1 MTDLTRFLSAGGPV
15 IGILAG
21 LSLSALTVILVK
33 LWQWWLQRPRPKGV
47 VEQAL
52 AHLEKGERSQA
63 VILVQGQRNYR
74 AQLISRTLR
83 LLENGALSTEEVKTE
98 SLRLARSSVAKLGS
112 YLRILEVIASLA
124 PLLGLLGTVLGMIE
138 AFQAME
144 AAGTRVNPAVLSGGI
159 WQALLTTAVGLSIA
173 IPVSMTNSWLERKVE
188 VEAADALE
196 AGFIASTMS
205 SVSLEDIAAE
215 LSKNK
220 WFQLYFQESR
230 EWTLS
235 LVRRA
240 EVAGYTALI
249 VTVDVPINGLRNRA
263 QRAGFALPQQV
274 QAVNLHGMPQP
285 SPPTLGPEQSVVFQG
300 LMVSAPSWADLEWLR
315 RQTPVVPYAH
325 YCKRHHPP
333 GRCHASR

>member
-1 MTDLTRFLSAGGPV
+1 MSAGGPV

-188 VEAADALE
+188 VEAAAMLDGLDRIFTLE
-196 AGFIASTMS
+196 A
-205 SVSLEDIAAE
+205 
-215 LSKNK
+215 
-220 WFQLYFQESR
+220 
-230 EWTLS
+230 
-235 LVRRA
+235 
-240 EVAGYTALI
+240 
-249 VTVDVPINGLRNRA
+249 
-263 QRAGFALPQQV
+263 
-274 QAVNLHGMPQP
+274 
-285 SPPTLGPEQSVVFQG
+285 EQSR
-300 LMVSAPSWADLEWLR
+300 LR
-315 RQTPVVPYAH
+315 SEYREKQA
-325 YCKRHHPP
+325 
-333 GRCHASR
+333 G

>member
-1 MTDLTRFLSAGGPV
+1 MTDLAKFLSAGGPV

-83 LLENGALSTEEVKTE
+83 LLENGALSAEEVKTE

-188 VEAADALE
+188 VEAAAMLDGLDRIFTLE
-196 AGFIASTMS
+196 A
-205 SVSLEDIAAE
+205 
-215 LSKNK
+215 
-220 WFQLYFQESR
+220 
-230 EWTLS
+230 
-235 LVRRA
+235 
-240 EVAGYTALI
+240 
-249 VTVDVPINGLRNRA
+249 
-263 QRAGFALPQQV
+263 
-274 QAVNLHGMPQP
+274 
-285 SPPTLGPEQSVVFQG
+285 EQSR
-300 LMVSAPSWADLEWLR
+300 LR
-315 RQTPVVPYAH
+315 SEYREKQA
-325 YCKRHHPP
+325 
-333 GRCHASR
+333 G

>member
-1 MTDLTRFLSAGGPV
+1 MSISPTFMADLTKFLSAGGPI

-33 LWQWWLQRPRPKGV
+33 LWQWWVQRPRPKGV

-52 AHLEKGERSQA
+52 AQLEKGKRLQA

-83 LLENGALSTEEVKTE
+83 LLENGALSVEEVKNE
-98 SLRLARSSVAKLGS
+98 SLRLARSSVAKLNS

-188 VEAADALE
+188 VEAAAMLDGLDRIFTLE
-196 AGFIASTMS
+196 A
-205 SVSLEDIAAE
+205 
-215 LSKNK
+215 
-220 WFQLYFQESR
+220 
-230 EWTLS
+230 
-235 LVRRA
+235 
-240 EVAGYTALI
+240 
-249 VTVDVPINGLRNRA
+249 
-263 QRAGFALPQQV
+263 
-274 QAVNLHGMPQP
+274 
-285 SPPTLGPEQSVVFQG
+285 EQSR
-300 LMVSAPSWADLEWLR
+300 LR
-315 RQTPVVPYAH
+315 SEYREKQT
-325 YCKRHHPP
+325 
-333 GRCHASR
+333 G

>member
-188 VEAADALE
+188 VEAAAMLDGLDRIFTLE
-196 AGFIASTMS
+196 A
-205 SVSLEDIAAE
+205 
-215 LSKNK
+215 
-220 WFQLYFQESR
+220 
-230 EWTLS
+230 
-235 LVRRA
+235 
-240 EVAGYTALI
+240 
-249 VTVDVPINGLRNRA
+249 
-263 QRAGFALPQQV
+263 
-274 QAVNLHGMPQP
+274 
-285 SPPTLGPEQSVVFQG
+285 EQSR
-300 LMVSAPSWADLEWLR
+300 LR
-315 RQTPVVPYAH
+315 SEYREKQA
-325 YCKRHHPP
+325 
-333 GRCHASR
+333 G

>member
-1 MTDLTRFLSAGGPV
+1 MADLTKFLSAGGPI

-33 LWQWWLQRPRPKGV
+33 LWQWWVQRPRPKGV

-52 AHLEKGERSQA
+52 AQLEKGKRLQA

-83 LLENGALSTEEVKTE
+83 LLENGALSVEEVKNE
-98 SLRLARSSVAKLGS
+98 SLRLARSSVAKLNS

-188 VEAADALE
+188 VEAAAMLDGLDRIFTLE
-196 AGFIASTMS
+196 A
-205 SVSLEDIAAE
+205 
-215 LSKNK
+215 
-220 WFQLYFQESR
+220 
-230 EWTLS
+230 
-235 LVRRA
+235 
-240 EVAGYTALI
+240 
-249 VTVDVPINGLRNRA
+249 
-263 QRAGFALPQQV
+263 
-274 QAVNLHGMPQP
+274 
-285 SPPTLGPEQSVVFQG
+285 EQSR
-300 LMVSAPSWADLEWLR
+300 LR
-315 RQTPVVPYAH
+315 SEYREKQT
-325 YCKRHHPP
+325 
-333 GRCHASR
+333 G